1 MAGFGLVGA
10 AHGAAGA
17 EKAALAESPKNEEMK
32 MKNQWVQE
40 HLTDVKAKLPFS
52 FVYDGKASEA
62 LLSEWAK
69 KVDTKKLDANRT
81 EHTMRWTDPKSGL
94 EVRCVAMDYAD
105 YPAAEW
111 TVYFKNTG
119 TNNTP
124 ILENIQGLDARFE
137 RDGVGEFVLNGIFGD
152 YYSADSYHPYALTL
166 GPNTANRFAPDGGRP
181 TNGRFP
187 YYNLQMP
194 GRGLLLA
201 IGWPGQWA
209 ASFTR
214 DATNGLRIV
223 AGQELTHLTLK
234 PGEEIRT
241 PLIAM
246 LFWRGADVVS
256 AQNLWRRW
264 MIAHNLPRPGG
275 KLPELFDSICM
286 GTRQSEK
293 SEVQGIDAY
302 LKGGVKHDYWWMDAG
317 WYPGNG
323 WGEGRGTW
331 EPDPGRFPNGIK
343 AVSDYA
349 HSKGMKLVLWFEP
362 ETVDKGSWVARN
374 HPDWV
379 LGGRLL
385 NLGNPA
391 AIQWLTDHVIRFVA
405 EQGVDLYRQDFNQ
418 DPLDCWRK
426 NDAPDRQGMTENL
439 HVLGYLAFWD
449 ALRRKYPDM
458 LIDSCASGGRRNDL
472 ETLRRG
478 VPLLRSDYQA
488 AQLNSDVSEG
498 NQGHTYGIAMWIPY
512 YGTGEY
518 YNDAYSFR
526 SHMSPAMGVGYAP
539 GKPIDW
545 EALRRTIA
553 CWREAAPNYY
563 GDYYPLTEYSL
574 GTNQWMA
581 WQFNRPEQGAGMVQ
595 AFRRAGAPVEEMRF
609 KLKGLEADAIYAV
622 RDLDKTGSEKVS
634 GRELMETGMLVKI
647 PPRGAAVILY
657 SHLSAVATTDVTHGE
672 APLKVRFDGTSS
684 ASASGK
690 VVSYDWAFGD
700 GASARDAMATHT
712 YEKPGT
718 YTASLTVKNE
728 QGRSVV
734 GEVTVAVSPVDDIA
748 PALVA
753 VKPVRADRMV
763 VTFSKPVQKADA
775 EGTNNYAITP
785 GVQVL
790 AASLG
795 TDLRTVTL
803 TTSPLASPFS
813 SGGEYTLTVKNI
825 RDCAQKPNTIAADT
839 SRTFGYSSPLFARWK
854 LDEQQGAAAA
864 DVSGSKLGGVLK
876 GAPVWTNMAG
886 RAGLSFDG
894 VDDIVE
900 MPTRLESLAVPFTFT
915 FWVNPAAEQVEYADI
930 LGNHAGLAGLVM
942 QQDVNKTNQFHFG
955 YGDGTYGYG
964 PGSVQL
970 IAGAWQHVAVVCDD
984 GKSVCYVNGAEKS
997 SGAGSGVF
1005 APNPNL
1011 TFRLGQGYFEKRFF
1025 RGMLSDVRIYRTALS
1040 AAEVQ
1045 AVMKE

>member
-1 MAGFGLVGA
+1 MQQTRKSAGTTRILAAVVMAGFGLVGA

-17 EKAALAESPKNEEMK
+17 EQAALAESPKKEEMK

-40 HLTDVKAKLPFS
+40 HLTNAQAKLPFS
-52 FVYDGKASEA
+52 FVYDGKASEG

-69 KVDTKKLDANRT
+69 KIETKKLDANRT
-81 EHTMRWTDPKSGL
+81 EHTLRWIDPMSGL
-94 EVRCVAMDYAD
+94 EVRCVAVDYAD
-105 YPAAEW
+105 YPAIEW
-111 TVYFKNTG
+111 TVYFRNAG

-124 ILENIQGLDARFE
+124 VIEKIQGLDARFE
-137 RDGVGEFVLNGIFGD
+137 RGEGGEFVLHGIKGD
-152 YYSADSYHPYALTL
+152 SCSADSYQPYALTL
-166 GPNTANRFAPDGGRP
+166 GPNAANRFAPDGGRA

-209 ASFTR
+209 ASFMR

-223 AGQELTHLTLK
+223 AGQELTHLALK

-241 PLIAM
+241 PLMTM
-246 LFWRGADVVS
+246 LFWWGTDVVS

-275 KLPELFDSICM
+275 KLPELFDAMCI
-286 GTRQSEK
+286 GTHQSEK
-293 SEVQGIDAY
+293 SEVQGMDTY

-331 EPDPGRFPNGIK
+331 EPDPVRFPKGIK

-362 ETVDKGSWVARN
+362 ETVDHGSWVARN

-391 AIQWLTDHVIRFVA
+391 ARQWLTDHVIRFVS

-418 DPLDCWRK
+418 DPLDCWRR

-439 HVLGYLAFWD
+439 HVQGYLAFWD
-449 ALRRKYPDM
+449 ALRQKYPDM

-488 AQLNSDVSEG
+488 PQMNSDVSEG

-634 GRELMETGMLVKI
+634 GRELMEIGLLVKI

-657 SHLSAVATTDVTHGE
+657 S
-672 APLKVRFDGTSS
+672 
-684 ASASGK
+684 
-690 VVSYDWAFGD
+690 
-700 GASARDAMATHT
+700 
-712 YEKPGT
+712 
-718 YTASLTVKNE
+718 TVKND

-734 GEVTVAVSPVDDIA
+734 GEVTVSVSPVDTVA

-753 VKPVRADRMV
+753 VKPPVRADRLIL
-763 VTFSKPVQKADA
+763 TFSKPVQKADA

-795 TDLRTVTL
+795 GLSTVTL

-813 SGGEYTLTVKNI
+813 PGGEYTLTVKNI
-825 RDCAQKPNTIAADT
+825 RDCAPKPNPIDPDT
-839 SRTFGYSSPLFARWK
+839 RKTFQFSPLFARWK
-854 LDEQQGAAAA
+854 LDEGKGLVAA
-864 DVSGSKLGGVLK
+864 DAGGGKLDGTLKGGVT
-876 GAPVWTNMAG
+876 WTNAAG
-886 RAGLSFDG
+886 RKALSFDG
-894 VDDIVE
+894 TSGVVT
-900 MPTRLESLAVPFTFT
+900 MPTRLESLDVPFTFT
-915 FWVNPAAEQVEYADI
+915 FWVNPAAEQMEYADI
-930 LGNHAGLAGLVM
+930 FGNHSGPTGLVM
-942 QQDVNKTNQFHFG
+942 QQDKKKNNLFGFG
-955 YGDGTYGYG
+955 YGTGDSGYG

-970 IAGAWQHVAVVCDD
+970 TAGAWQHVAVVCGDA
-984 GKSVCYVNGAEKS
+984 KSVCYVNGVEKS
-997 SGAGSGVF
+997 SGVGSGR
-1005 APNPNL
+1005 PYYGDN
-1011 TFRLGQGYFEKRFF
+1011 FRLGDGYGEQRFF
-1025 RGMLSDVRIYRTALS
+1025 KGLLSDVRIYRGALTV
-1040 AAEVQ
+1040 AEVQ